1 MARRRSRQAQPPTDL
16 FDYLQAPPVVR
27 LERPAPYAAPDIHVT
42 DDWPDFVPISDR
54 EARVIEAFFADV
66 LDELFGPI
74 P

>member
-1 MARRRSRQAQPPTDL
+1 MARRPHRQAEPPIDL
-16 FDYLQAPPVVR
+16 FDYQQDQPDAS
-27 LERPAPYAAPDIHVT
+27 RPAKPADTPITVT
-42 DDWPDFVPISDR
+42 DDWPHSVPVTDH

>member
-16 FDYLQAPPVVR
+16 HDYLQAPLVVQS
-27 LERPAPYAAPDIHVT
+27 ERPPAPVSPPITVT
-42 DDWPDFVPISDR
+42 DDWPEFVPVTDQETRI
-54 EARVIEAFFADV
+54 ITAFFADL